1 MGDGRYYT
9 DEQEHDDENPK
20 RGMKKSMSRSSGSR
34 KGWGARTKMR
44 SGTERGTVARDHPVR
59 HRQWRNYYRHE
70 AGDDDGFAACQQHHI
85 QYGATYDRS
94 DQHGAKKVVL
104 NARMSLDGG
113 DPSFSRFIK
122 RNGKTAPGHSLL
134 ARFIKRKLKTEQAR
148 TLLSRDILDQS
159 VHVRYRIYI

>member
-1 MGDGRYYT
+1 
-9 DEQEHDDENPK
+9 
-20 RGMKKSMSRSSGSR
+20 
-34 KGWGARTKMR
+34 MR
-44 SGTERGTVARDHPVR
+44 SGTERGTVARDHPVQNVR
-59 HRQWRNYYRHE
+59 HLQWKNYYRHE

-104 NARMSLDGG
+104 NDRMSLDGG

-122 RNGKTAPGHSLL
+122 RNGKTVPGHSLL

-148 TLLSRDILDQS
+148 SLLSRDILDQS
-159 VHVRYRIYI
+159 VHVKYGYIYITRHPTSVGPCDQFQQRHRF